1 MSRAKYQ
8 MVCVVGCGDEP
19 AVIRGSKG
27 TIEFNEV
34 PFENRMKC
42 GWNIQLYDNRV
53 TGLRKP
59 FYMCVSI
66 IKKCRCHDVI

>member
-1 MSRAKYQ
+1 MSHAKYQ

-53 TGLRKP
+53 TGL
-59 FYMCVSI
+59 
-66 IKKCRCHDVI
+66 